1 MSEYSYLVNYLSYL
15 WNNALLVLLSTE
27 AMTQVY
33 KGYRINK
40 DSKVKDI
47 SKIVSPKLDL
57 ESKRINLRKEIS
69 LEEKKEIYKFI
80 KVVLKNFDL
89 SVLTNFYNNINDLKV
104 EKNKNNYSNRYYFK
118 DNSIKYV
125 HIPAIYHELFHMSST
140 HFDNHGETINCYSGF
155 SFIEKSIASQVEKI
169 VGKSLMERL
178 YLTANL
184 KGLIDELNKYKNEE
198 EIAKFLINFDFIF
211 KYFRTKC
218 WLDNIKIEKIRISLI
233 NMYNFLISA
242 YINKLK
248 EELNNKT
255 ITADE
260 FLNLSFEYIKSFSN
274 YFVFDGID
282 YQILT
287 REDLNKV
294 FDDLNDYITKYHLEN
309 ETNIMIIKKL

>member
-155 SFIEKSIASQVEKI
+155 SFIEFKNFKMYK
-169 VGKSLMERL
+169 VGVGLTEGYTDLMTER
-178 YLTANL
+178 Y
-184 KGLIDELNKYKNEE
+184 
-198 EIAKFLINFDFIF
+198 F
-211 KYFRTKC
+211 K
-218 WLDNIKIEKIRISLI
+218 
-233 NMYNFLISA
+233 
-242 YINKLK
+242 
-248 EELNNKT
+248 
-255 ITADE
+255 
-260 FLNLSFEYIKSFSN
+260 
-274 YFVFDGID
+274 
-282 YQILT
+282 
-287 REDLNKV
+287 ED
-294 FDDLNDYITKYHLEN
+294 
-309 ETNIMIIKKL
+309 